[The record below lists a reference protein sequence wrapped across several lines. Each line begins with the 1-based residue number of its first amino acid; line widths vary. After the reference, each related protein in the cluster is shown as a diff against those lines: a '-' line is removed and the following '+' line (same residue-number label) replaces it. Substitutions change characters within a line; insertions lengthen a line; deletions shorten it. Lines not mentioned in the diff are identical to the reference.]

1 MRILLDSVLFY
12 FLFFVIFFFFFFFF
26 FLQRNSIMEIF
37 KKCNLNTST
46 LFSISKHLVLLAGT
60 VPI

>member
-12 FLFFVIFFFFFFFF
+12 FLFFVIFFFFFFF
-26 FLQRNSIMEIF
+26 LQGNSIVEVF

>member
-1 MRILLDSVLFY
+1 MRILSDSVLFY
-12 FLFFVIFFFFFFFF
+12 VLFFVIFFFFFF
-26 FLQRNSIMEIF
+26 FLQRNSIVEIF

>member
-1 MRILLDSVLFY
+1 MRILSDSVLFY

-26 FLQRNSIMEIF
+26 FQKKKIVEII
-37 KKCNLNTST
+37 KKFNLNNST